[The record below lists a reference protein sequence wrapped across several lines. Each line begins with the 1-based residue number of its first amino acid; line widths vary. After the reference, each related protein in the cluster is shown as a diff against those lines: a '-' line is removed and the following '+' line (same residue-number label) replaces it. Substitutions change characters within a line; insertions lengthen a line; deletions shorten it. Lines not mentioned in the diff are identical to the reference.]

1 MDRSVFLSFSNSP
14 SLSPRDRPKSPV
26 FVCSNNALKS
36 FANIFQIAH
45 IPDMTVTAPYQS
57 FILNVVFGQQ
67 PLFHLL
73 FMFFFKTRLIRAFPG

>member
-1 MDRSVFLSFSNSP
+1 MDRNVFLSFSNTP
-14 SLSPRDRPKSPV
+14 SLSPRETPKSPV

-45 IPDMTVTAPYQS
+45 IPGVTLTAPYQS

-67 PLFHLL
+67 PPFHLL
-73 FMFFFKTRLIRAFPG
+73 FMFFLKTRLIWAFPG